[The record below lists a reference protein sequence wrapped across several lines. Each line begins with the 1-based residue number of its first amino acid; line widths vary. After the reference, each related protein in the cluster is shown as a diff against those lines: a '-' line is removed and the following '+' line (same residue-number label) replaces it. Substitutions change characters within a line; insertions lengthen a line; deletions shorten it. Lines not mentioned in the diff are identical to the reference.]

1 MNKYYTKKMNQTIT
15 NTKTLEIKDKLYEAI
30 QVLGNF
36 EKCALLDYPNN
47 INIGDHLI
55 WLGNIFYLTQ
65 VLKTKVSYCA
75 TVDNFSEETLEI
87 KTEKYPIFIQGGGN
101 FGDIWSIHE
110 NFREDIIAKYTDRP
124 IVVLPQTIYFSKQH
138 NLEKAARV
146 YNSHPNLTLFT
157 RDDYSYDIAIKN
169 FDNCR
174 IIKAPDIAFHLASM
188 PSLFFKRPAKQSILY
203 NIRQDKELNKNFD
216 FNFQKNENLVVEDW
230 ISYHNKWKI
239 GNPKSPLAKI
249 TAGVFREG
257 WQRGLMTPAEWLSR
271 QQWKKINK
279 NYYQEITAIDSSSWH
294 KKSLSFMHSGIY
306 QLNQYRLVITN
317 RLHGHILCILLG
329 IPHVFLPNSYYKNE
343 AFYEAWTYEIN
354 FCRFV
359 KDASKIKD
367 AVEELREL
375 YL

>member
-1 MNKYYTKKMNQTIT
+1 MNQNII
-15 NTKTLEIKDKLYEAI
+15 NKNHIKIPNKLYEAL
-30 QVLGNF
+30 QFLGDI
-36 EKCALLDYPNN
+36 EECALLDYPNN

-65 VLKTKVSYCA
+65 VLKINISYCA
-75 TVDNFSEETLEI
+75 TVNNFCSETLER
-87 KTEKYPIFIQGGGN
+87 KAKKFPIFIQGGGN
-101 FGDIWSIHE
+101 FGDIWSVHE
-110 NFREDIIAKYTDRP
+110 NFRENIITKYRDRP
-124 IVVLPQTIYFSKQH
+124 IIVLPQTIYFTKQH

-157 RDDYSYDIAIKN
+157 RDNYSYDIAIKN

-188 PSLFFKRPAKQSILY
+188 QSLFFKAPAKQSILY
-203 NIRQDKELNKNFD
+203 NLRQDKELNKNFPLHFKEID
-216 FNFQKNENLVVEDW
+216 NLVVEDW
-230 ISYHNKWKI
+230 ISYHKKWKI
-239 GNPKSPLAKI
+239 GNPRSPLATI

-257 WQRGLMTPAEWLSR
+257 WQRGVMTPAEWLSR
-271 QQWKKINK
+271 QQWQKINK
-279 NYYQEITAIDSSSWH
+279 NYYQEITTIDSSSLH

-306 QLNQYRLVITN
+306 QFSQYSLIITN
-317 RLHGHILCILLG
+317 RLHGHIMCILLG

-343 AFYEAWTYEIN
+343 AFYEAWTSEIN